1 MFLTFWCEVLSLVR
15 FAGIVPAS
23 VPGVVRVIVPRQG
36 RLPDGWFIWVSGIS
50 AAAFGQTGQDFL
62 LEGYSVNQIKARVN
76 IRVNAYTR
84 IGNFG
89 PVVPAACPVY
99 WRRKIVCGKKIL
111 SAEWCAR

>member
-1 MFLTFWCEVLSLVR
+1 MTSCCEVLSLVR
-15 FAGIVPAS
+15 FMGIVPAS
-23 VPGVVRVIVPRQG
+23 VRGSVRDDVRRQG
-36 RLPDGWFIWVSGIS
+36 GLPDGWLIWVSGIS

-62 LEGYSVNQIKARVN
+62 LEGYSVNQVKARVN
-76 IRVNAYTR
+76 TRVNTYTR

-89 PVVPAACPVY
+89 SDVPVPCPVN